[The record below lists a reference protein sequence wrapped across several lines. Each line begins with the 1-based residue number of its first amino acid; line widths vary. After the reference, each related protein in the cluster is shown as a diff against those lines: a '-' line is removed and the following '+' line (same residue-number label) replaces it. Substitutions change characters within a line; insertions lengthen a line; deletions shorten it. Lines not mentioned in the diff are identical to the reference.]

1 MTHIAEQTSRRT
13 SVNLARALH
22 RSPALTSN
30 GLQERIFSL
39 LFRGLVYPQIW
50 EDPVVDMDALAIR
63 RDDHVVTIASGGCN
77 AMSYLCA
84 QPARITALD
93 LNGAHVA
100 LVRLKQAAALRLP
113 DYRSFH
119 SFFANAA
126 TKENIALYDRFLSPA
141 LDPESRTYWESRSL
155 TGRRRIA
162 QFSRGFYRSGLLGGF
177 IRAAHVIARLH
188 GVDPRQLLKAGNR
201 AAQRAFFDERLS
213 PLVDKPFVRWL
224 SRRPAALYGLG
235 IPPKQYHA
243 LAADRDGDI
252 SAVLRDR
259 LERLACGFDLS
270 DNYFAWQ
277 AFGRS
282 YGPGVDAS
290 LPPYLERDNFSRVRK
305 AAERLEVRHESMT
318 EYLRRSPP
326 ASVDC
331 VILLDAQDWMSPDEL
346 TDLWTQIT
354 RTARPGARVIFRTAA
369 NELLLPG
376 RIDARILN
384 HWRRDDPRSAALH
397 ARDRSAIYG
406 AFHLYTLEDVHD
418 AR

>member
-1 MTHIAEQTSRRT
+1 MTHIAEQTKRRT

-22 RSPALTSN
+22 RSPTLSSN
-30 GLQERIFSL
+30 GLQERIFSQ

-63 RDDHVVTIASGGCN
+63 RVDHVVAIASGGCN
-77 AMSYLCA
+77 VMSYLCA
-84 QPARITALD
+84 QPARVTAVD

-100 LVRLKQAAALRLP
+100 LARLKQTAALRLP
-113 DYRSFH
+113 DYRAFH
-119 SFFANAA
+119 TFFANAA
-126 TKENIALYDRFLSPA
+126 ARENIALYDRFLAPT
-141 LDPESRTYWESRSL
+141 LDSAARAYWETRTV
-155 TGRRRIA
+155 TGRRRIG
-162 QFSRGFYRSGLLGGF
+162 QFSRGFYRFGLLGGF

-188 GVDPRQLLKAGNR
+188 GVDPRQLLNARDR
-201 AAQRAFFDERLS
+201 AEQRAFFEKRLR
-213 PLVDKPFVRWL
+213 PLVDTPFVRWL

-252 SAVLRDR
+252 AAVLRDR

-282 YGPGVDAS
+282 YAPGPDAP
-290 LPPYLERDNFSRVRK
+290 LPPYLERGNFPLVRQG
-305 AAERLEVRHESMT
+305 AERLDVRHESMT
-318 EYLRRSPP
+318 EFLRCSPH

-331 VILLDAQDWMSPDEL
+331 IALLDAQDWMGPVEL
-346 TDLWTQIT
+346 NDLWTQIT
-354 RTARPGARVIFRTAA
+354 RAARPGARVIFRTAA

-376 RIDARILN
+376 RVDSRLLSR
-384 HWRRDDPRSAALH
+384 WRRDDSRSDALH
-397 ARDRSAIYG
+397 ARDRSGVYG
-406 AFHLYTLEDVHD
+406 AFHLYRLED
-418 AR
+418 AA